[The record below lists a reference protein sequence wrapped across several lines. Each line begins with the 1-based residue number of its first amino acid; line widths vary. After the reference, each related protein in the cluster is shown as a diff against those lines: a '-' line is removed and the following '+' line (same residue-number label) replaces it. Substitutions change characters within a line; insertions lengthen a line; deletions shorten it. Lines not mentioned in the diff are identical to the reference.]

1 MLPTQLSAQS
11 FTTYPPK
18 GRKLA
23 EAHVN
28 LLRQLPLAFAPFL
41 LKEIGT
47 YDWKFPA
54 ERREL
59 EQQLAYLEGLSQKYF
74 AEQMAVFANLR
85 LSHELEKADW
95 VNAPGRF
102 LEQLSAYLWATHQMD
117 AFRSASESYMQK
129 FRETSPPEPPP
140 VSRLAIALIGQGVAG
155 NQYRLFRKL
164 SRAGT
169 HFSRV
174 KAGDCARSVLEVVRA
189 RAEAHAGE
197 FAHWYIDGGT
207 LESSPPG
214 VTCVSYDALTPVR
227 AELQKKM
234 RQAYESPDFGA
245 EALRTM
251 LAQLAPGDLGFTGGD
266 PTLDRFLLSLLTEGS
281 GTQIFSTTFV
291 QWAAREVL
299 RRAEP
304 LTLFV
309 RFAPRQREQ
318 PMSEL
323 LAEAQRKPQLD
334 PAGSLIDADMG
345 AWYTWLNQQRLP
357 GAERS
362 AFLAIFENHAEAV
375 AVAPS
380 FARAAEDDR
389 PIELTALLGKLT

>member
-1 MLPTQLSAQS
+1 MLPPQLSLRS
-11 FTTYPPK
+11 FSAYPPK

-23 EAHVN
+23 EAHVS

-41 LKEIGT
+41 LKEIGA

-59 EQQLAYLEGLSQKYF
+59 ERQIAYLEGLPSDQR
-74 AEQMAVFANLR
+74 AGQMSVFANLR
-85 LSHELEKADW
+85 LSPRLEKTDW

-102 LEQLSAYLWATHQMD
+102 LEQLSAHLWATHQMD
-117 AFRSASESYMQK
+117 TFRNASESYMRK
-129 FRETSPPEPPP
+129 FREASPPDPPA
-140 VSRLAIALIGQGVAG
+140 VSRLVIALIGQGVAE

-164 SRAGT
+164 RRAGT

-174 KAGDCARSVLEVVRA
+174 QAAGCVRTVLQTVQA
-189 RAEAHAGE
+189 RAEAHAGV

-207 LESSPPG
+207 LESSVPG
-214 VTCVSYDALTPVR
+214 VTCVSYDALTPLR

-251 LAQLAPGDLGFTGGD
+251 LAQLTPEDLGFTGGD

-299 RRAEP
+299 RRAQP

-309 RFAPRQREQ
+309 RFAPRQRER
-318 PMSEL
+318 PMNEL

-357 GAERS
+357 GAGRS
-362 AFLAIFENHAEAV
+362 AFLAVFENHAEAV

-380 FARAAEDDR
+380 FARAAEDGR
-389 PIELTALLGKLT
+389 PIELAALLGKLT